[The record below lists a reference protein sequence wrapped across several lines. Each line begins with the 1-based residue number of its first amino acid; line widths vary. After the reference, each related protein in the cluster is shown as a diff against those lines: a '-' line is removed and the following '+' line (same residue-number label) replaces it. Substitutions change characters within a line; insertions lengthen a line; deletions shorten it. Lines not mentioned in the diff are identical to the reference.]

1 MTGPSSAGHE
11 PATIVIP
18 AHDEAAVVG
27 RLLRELTARP
37 SDHDIVVVCNGCTDD
52 TADVAR
58 RVTPGVR
65 VLELEEPSKHA
76 ALRAGDAAARTSR
89 RVFLDADVEITLE
102 SIDSLVAAFDRPG
115 ILAAGPRRVVPRDGV
130 SWPVRWY
137 YDVWE
142 SLPVVR
148 SGLFG
153 RGVIALSAEGNE
165 RVRAL
170 PAMMGD
176 DLVISE
182 SFDPAE
188 RVIVDEAVVV
198 VHPPRTVRALH
209 RRRVRA
215 ATGNAQADTAGLR
228 GSEGATSFGVLV
240 DLVRQQP
247 RLAIRMPVFVGISVA
262 GKIAA
267 RRAVRAGDYVTWR
280 RDDTSR
286 V

>member
-1 MTGPSSAGHE
+1 MTGPSSAGRE

-58 RVTPGVR
+58 DVSPDVR

-76 ALRAGDAAARTSR
+76 ALRAGDAAARTSQ

-102 SIDSLVAAFDRPG
+102 SIDALVAAFDRPG

-215 ATGNAQADTAGLR
+215 ATGNAEADTAGLR